1 MCHARSA
8 SARNGRKTLH
18 ERGEPLG
25 TGTAR
30 GGETDQLRDER
41 GITRA
46 DSVYCRGV
54 SILREARAPRGRL
67 PEPSL
72 ARLVTVV
79 ADAEEADALFE
90 FIHERA
96 GVGRSGGGTIFMT
109 RLIMATSMRLPQG
122 APTESDGRNGSGAR

>member
-1 MCHARSA
+1 MSEASPLAPVPREAARLISCV
-8 SARNGRKTLH
+8 L
-18 ERGEPLG
+18 PDDG
-25 TGTAR
+25 TDRALMR
-30 GGETDQLRDER
+30 ALRDER

-96 GVGRSGGGTIFMT
+96 GTIFMT